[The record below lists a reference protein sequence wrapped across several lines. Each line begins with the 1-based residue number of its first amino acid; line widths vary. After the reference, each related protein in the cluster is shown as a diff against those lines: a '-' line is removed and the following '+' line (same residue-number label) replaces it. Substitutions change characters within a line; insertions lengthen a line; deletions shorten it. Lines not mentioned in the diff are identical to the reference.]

1 MSTYSRLAQPI
12 APHEIFG
19 HEKGLLLLLLLRV
32 GEVTKQLREE
42 MRLCGDLRVC
52 SSRNCST

>member
-12 APHEIFG
+12 APEIFG
-19 HEKGLLLLLLLRV
+19 HGKGLLLLLLLRV

-42 MRLCGDLRVC
+42 MRLCGDLRMC
-52 SSRNCST
+52 PSRNCST